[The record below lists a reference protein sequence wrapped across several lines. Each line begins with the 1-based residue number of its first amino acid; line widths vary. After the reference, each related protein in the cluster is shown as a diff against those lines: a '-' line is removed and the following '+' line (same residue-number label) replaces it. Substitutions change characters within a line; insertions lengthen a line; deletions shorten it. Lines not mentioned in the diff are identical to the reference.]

1 LDIDRKNDL
10 KAFTAMVLA
19 EEAGGGP
26 VGGNGGGGGG
36 GGPVGAKANKP
47 PTKLVKS
54 CPICTFDND
63 VAATVCSQC
72 GTSLEDVVPG
82 PPQAGGKR
90 RKITRFTTKRRSKKG
105 KTQKRLKRLKRL

>member
-26 VGGNGGGGGG
+26 VGGPVGGNGGGG
-36 GGPVGAKANKP
+36 GGPVSAKANKS

-54 CPICTFDND
+54 CPVCTFDND
-63 VAATVCSQC
+63 VGTMVCSQC
-72 GTSLEDVVPG
+72 GTSLKDVVPG
-82 PPQAGGKR
+82 SPQVGGKR

-105 KTQKRLKRLKRL
+105 KTQKRLKRL